1 MAIGQP
7 MGDRRRLAIRNR
19 ELWIQLASEAS
30 VPIEECGSLHLAHH
44 ADELQILEEFRID
57 RRVGKRP
64 ADRGRDRART
74 PFANPDGL
82 KGRFGV
88 QQSVASILASLFGRF
103 LSYLRTLGVE
113 FAFGHRVHSIE
124 GERIESTRGNRW
136 EASRIV
142 LCSGVEFQSLF
153 PDEHAKIGMKR
164 CKLQMMRTKAP
175 VPGVSLGPH
184 LASGLTLRH
193 YESFSK
199 CPTLPVLQERIASQ
213 FPELDRF
220 GIHVMASQYQSGEI
234 ILGDS
239 HVYDHEITPFR
250 SERIDQLMLQELQK
264 VYRFP
269 TWEIDERWEGEYA
282 KLPDRAWARIEMT
295 QHCEAINGF
304 GGSGMSMSLAV
315 TEGIINHSL
324 KESEG

>member
-1 MAIGQP
+1 
-7 MGDRRRLAIRNR
+7 
-19 ELWIQLASEAS
+19 
-30 VPIEECGSLHLAHH
+30 
-44 ADELQILEEFRID
+44 
-57 RRVGKRP
+57 
-64 ADRGRDRART
+64 
-74 PFANPDGL
+74 
-82 KGRFGV
+82 
-88 QQSVASILASLFGRF
+88 
-103 LSYLRTLGVE
+103 
-113 FAFGHRVHSIE
+113 
-124 GERIESTRGNRW
+124 
-136 EASRIV
+136 
-142 LCSGVEFQSLF
+142 
-153 PDEHAKIGMKR
+153 
-164 CKLQMMRTKAP
+164 
-175 VPGVSLGPH
+175 
-184 LASGLTLRH
+184 
-193 YESFSK
+193 
-199 CPTLPVLQERIASQ
+199 
-213 FPELDRF
+213 
-220 GIHVMASQYQSGEI
+220 MASQYQSGEI